1 MKIQFDKIKKVLAN
15 TNFPQISSNGLK
27 ISSVVLPF
35 YQTHSNKTGILLT
48 KRSEHLKSHA
58 GQISFPGG
66 KFDES
71 DGTLLETA
79 LREWEEETGE
89 RRETLEI
96 IGSYNGLNTGTGFHI
111 TPYISVYNGDFNFKV
126 NRNEVDFMIQIELE
140 ELLHA
145 PFYTIEWNNHPSG
158 RFNIY
163 YFDLPQGLLWGATC
177 HILYHF
183 LKDFCGYEK
192 KPELVKANL
201 HSPPFF
207 SPPKK
212 S

>member
-1 MKIQFDKIKKVLAN
+1 MKIQFDKIKELLAN
-15 TNFPQISSNGLK
+15 TNFPQISSIGLK

-35 YQTHSNKTGILLT
+35 YQTQNNKTGILLT

-96 IGSYNGLNTGTGFHI
+96 IGSYHGLNTGTGFHI
-111 TPYISVYNGDFNFKV
+111 TPYISVYTVDFNFNV

-140 ELLHA
+140 
-145 PFYTIEWNNHPSG
+145 
-158 RFNIY
+158 
-163 YFDLPQGLLWGATC
+163 
-177 HILYHF
+177 HF
-183 LKDFCGYEK
+183 LHQIHHISLSFTYSLFGGLIMAEYD
-192 KPELVKANL
+192 LN
-201 HSPPFF
+201 
-207 SPPKK
+207 
-212 S
+212 